1 MSLKG
6 FEVFNVQK
14 SAVQAIGVNALATA
28 YSDIV
33 TLGKHEYFGVAYQSS
48 SGGTIALKL
57 EIQNSI
63 DGTNFVTPD
72 DVTSIDSNIDDSN
85 LHIKRLSVDRTPYIR
100 FKITGLAGNAATTT
114 INIYLIA

>member
-6 FEVFNVQK
+6 FEVFNAQK
-14 SAVQAIGVNALATA
+14 SAVQAIGVNALAVV
-28 YSDIV
+28 YSDV
-33 TLGKHEYFGVAYQSS
+33 FTLGKHEYFGVAYQSS

-63 DGTNFVTPD
+63 DGANFVVPD
-72 DVTSIDSNIDDSN
+72 DVSSIDTNIDDAD
-85 LHIKRLSVDRTPYIR
+85 LHIRRLSVDRTPYIR
-100 FKITGLAGNAATTT
+100 FKITGLAGNAATTK